1 MGILQTLKVVN
12 TKRPTTLSPIDSRR
26 NAVLKRIHEQIS
38 AAKAR
43 EQGTQHSVKLV
54 QRIRNSET
62 GEVKDITKEK
72 FIRESWWTADD
83 GKFMLQL
90 RYGMKPL
97 EIVKGKSTI
106 EVGEWS
112 NLIPTLEL
120 LKQAVE
126 QGELDQ
132 QLGATATLL
141 SQQLTGKKQRKQ

>member
-1 MGILQTLKVVN
+1 MGILQSLKVVS
-12 TKRPTTLSPIDSRR
+12 TKRPTSASPIDSRR
-26 NAVLKRIHEQIS
+26 NAVLKRIHEQIN

-43 EQGTQHSVKLV
+43 DKGTQHSVKLV
-54 QRIRNSET
+54 QRIRNAET
-62 GEVKDITKEK
+62 GDIKEIVKEK
-72 FIRESWWTADD
+72 FVRECWWTSDD
-83 GKFMLQL
+83 GTFMLQI

-112 NLIPTLEL
+112 NLIPTLET

-132 QLGATATLL
+132 QLGATASLL
-141 SQQLTGKKQRKQ
+141 SQQLTGKKHRKQ

>member
-1 MGILQTLKVVN
+1 
-12 TKRPTTLSPIDSRR
+12 
-26 NAVLKRIHEQIS
+26 
-38 AAKAR
+38 
-43 EQGTQHSVKLV
+43 V